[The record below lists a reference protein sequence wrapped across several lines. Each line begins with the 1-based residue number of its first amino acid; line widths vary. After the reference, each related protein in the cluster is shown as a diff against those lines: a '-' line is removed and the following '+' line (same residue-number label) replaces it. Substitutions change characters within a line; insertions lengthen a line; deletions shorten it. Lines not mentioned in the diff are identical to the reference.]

1 MATSEPDAA
10 AAAASEAAAKR
21 KEPEP
26 ATDAPKEE
34 KKAADQ
40 APEAKRPKVA
50 ATAMASPEPAVVKKQ
65 VEYYLSDENLRHD
78 RFFSEKIAGDTEGW
92 LDMSL
97 ILSCNKMKAMRAT
110 KEDVVAALK
119 DSKLELKEDR
129 SAVRRPGNAALPKLE
144 AKPLHQK
151 KNTLHAHD
159 GGAIACFKG
168 IPAEQ
173 TWMQVK
179 EKLKAKLPE
188 KVNLWFVSEVN
199 DKAQCFVAAPPFDG
213 DMQFFEACEIELGG
227 AKVKGEICYGEQ
239 LQQTLKTLPKH
250 VRDKRERESRKRQ
263 KERNRPILIGNQKF
277 VNVGALRGKV
287 KEILNSRSDGE
298 QLKPEG
304 TDFKLIMALL
314 EFHPKGSEKIQGTRG
329 IKVAKSVQGDSRC
342 FYMIKEGGQ
351 EEDVSVKKCIDAV
364 ELNPPYVK
372 VEKKGK
378 DEEEEK
384 PAAEKATPSPP
395 AVAAPAAAPA
405 STGDGDAAAK
415 AEEEKKEEGTEDKK
429 EPTAS

>member
-1 MATSEPDAA
+1 MEVES
-10 AAAASEAAAKR
+10 AKR

-26 ATDAPKEE
+26 DTAAAP
-34 KKAADQ
+34 KAADQ
-40 APEAKRPKVA
+40 PEAKRPK
-50 ATAMASPEPAVVKKQ
+50 ATTGSSPDPAVVKKQ

-78 RFFSEKIAGDTEGW
+78 KFFSEKIASTEGGW
-92 LDMSL
+92 LEMSL
-97 ILSCNKMKAMRAT
+97 ILSCNKMKTMRAT
-110 KEDVVAALK
+110 KEDVATALK

-129 SAVRRPGNAALPKLE
+129 SAIRRPGNAGLPKLE
-144 AKPLHQK
+144 SKPLHQK

-159 GGAIACFKG
+159 GGAIVCFKG

-179 EKLKAKLPE
+179 EKLKEKLPE
-188 KVNLWFVSEVN
+188 KKNLWFVSEVN
-199 DKAQCFVAAPPFDG
+199 DKSQCFVAAPPFEG
-213 DMQFFEACEIELGG
+213 DLQFFENVEIELGG
-227 AKVKGEICYGEQ
+227 SKIKGEICFGEQ

-263 KERNRPILIGNQKF
+263 KERNRPIVIGVQKF

-298 QLKPEG
+298 NLKPEG

-314 EFHPKGSEKIQGTRG
+314 EFHPKGAEKIKGTKG

-342 FYMIKEGGQ
+342 FYMVKEGGE

-364 ELNPPYVK
+364 ELDPPYVK
-372 VEKKGK
+372 VEKKAK
-378 DEEEEK
+378 DDEDK
-384 PAAEKATPSPP
+384 PAEKAGE
-395 AVAAPAAAPA
+395 AAAAAPA
-405 STGDGDAAAK
+405 PSSDAAK
-415 AEEEKKEEGTEDKK
+415 AEDKAEGEKKEEKEEKADGEKK
-429 EPTAS
+429 EAAAA